1 MLFWFCQILDMRFKK
16 KKKKIGSESLENF
29 GWLIIDCGKDFEK
42 EQLFIMFIQ
51 ENIKKKRK
59 ENKKI
64 LINFYDLF
72 NYMVYMASFH
82 CTN

>member
-1 MLFWFCQILDMRFKK
+1 MVLSNSWYEIQKK
-16 KKKKIGSESLENF
+16 KKNGSESLENF

-59 ENKKI
+59 ENKKN
-64 LINFYDLF
+64 LKFFYDLF